1 MNKDVK
7 YLLVTAL
14 VTVNG
19 AVSRTDRLSF
29 TRKYLLKQQTIDEG
43 SLMLLVYLELLYVSD
58 THRTQDFHLLTVHV
72 Q

>member
-19 AVSRTDRLSF
+19 AVSRTDRLSV

-43 SLMLLVYLELLYVSD
+43 SLMLLVYLELL
-58 THRTQDFHLLTVHV
+58 
-72 Q
+72 